1 MKKAK
6 KWMALML
13 VLCLAA
19 SLAGCG
25 SKDTAVYVQS
35 VQALVNMGG
44 IAPGDR
50 FPGLVVS
57 ENVSE
62 IKKDNDKTIKELL
75 VKEGDDVKQGQALF
89 SYDTEELQL
98 SLDKQRLEKEQLEAS
113 IENYKSQIET
123 LEKSLNT
130 VGGTTKLQYTIEI
143 QSTQVD
149 LKEAEI
155 KLKTKEAEVKKSEDL
170 LANATVVSPV
180 QGRIQAIS
188 ETGTDNNGN
197 PLPYITIQ
205 QAGAYRIKGT
215 LGELQRGAIQEGSRL
230 KITARTGAS
239 DVWTGTVTL
248 VDYEN
253 PTQGNNNGY
262 YISSGSDEMSS
273 SSRYP
278 FYVELDS
285 SDGLLLGQ
293 HLYLSVASEE
303 EVTQEGVTLGSAFI
317 CFDEEGNSYVWAESS
332 QGKLEKRTVELG
344 EYDMA
349 QDVYEILSGLAETDY
364 VAFPDEE
371 LCVEGA
377 PTSRQTQKGGSGQ

>member
-1 MKKAK
+1 MKKA
-6 KWMALML
+6 
-13 VLCLAA
+13 AA
-19 SLAGCG
+19 WLLAGCMLLG
-25 SKDTAVYVQS
+25 LSACSVKENQVFVQK
-35 VQALVNMGG
+35 VADLAQMGG
-44 IAPGDR
+44 IAPTDR
-50 FPGLVVS
+50 FSGLVVS
-57 ENVSE
+57 ESVTE
-62 IKKDNDKTIKELL
+62 IQRDKDKVVDTLY
-75 VKEGDDVKQGQALF
+75 VREGDDVTQGQELF
-89 SYDTEELQL
+89 SYDTDQLQL
-98 SLDKQRLEKEQLEAS
+98 TLEKQKLELEQLASS
-113 IENYKSQIET
+113 IENYGIQIAQ
-123 LEKSLNT
+123 LEKDRERANS
-130 VGGTTKLQYTIEI
+130 GDKLKYTLQI
-143 QSTQVD
+143 QTNQID
-149 LKEAEI
+149 LKEAEL
-155 KLKTKEAEVKKSEDL
+155 KLKTKQSEVQKSEHL
-170 LANATVVSPV
+170 LANALVTSPV
-180 QGRIQAIS
+180 DGRVTSIS
-188 ETGTDNNGN
+188 EDETDENGK
-197 PLPYITIQ
+197 PKAYITIQ
-205 QAGAYRIKGT
+205 QAGSYRVKGT
-215 LGELQRGAIQEGSRL
+215 LNEMQRGSIMEGTRLRMESRL
-230 KITARTGAS
+230 DPTQY
-239 DVWTGTVTL
+239 WMGTVTL

-303 EVTQEGVTLGSAFI
+303 EVSLEGVTLGSAFI